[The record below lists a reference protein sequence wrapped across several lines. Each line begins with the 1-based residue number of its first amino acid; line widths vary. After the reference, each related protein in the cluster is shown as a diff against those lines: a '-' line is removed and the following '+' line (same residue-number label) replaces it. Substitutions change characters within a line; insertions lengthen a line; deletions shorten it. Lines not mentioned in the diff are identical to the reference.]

1 MNTPDDLLAD
11 QTFNDSGALLD
22 VPDGSTGTLMI
33 STPVDFHRTPAA
45 PRSLAPKL
53 GEHNVEILKELGY
66 TNEEIKVLQN
76 KRIIL

>member
-1 MNTPDDLLAD
+1 MFMDI
-11 QTFNDSGALLD
+11 
-22 VPDGSTGTLMI
+22 TGESIKNLKII
-33 STPVDFHRTPAA
+33 SPPLNIENA
-45 PRSLAPKL
+45 PRKKSTKAPKL